1 MKSPQLIDL
10 LDSLESAGP
19 ERAREFWEP
28 KAEAEKPKGQDAMSV
43 YQYYRSWSD
52 QVQAA
57 AYQRPSFYPTIDY
70 GPITTDPGPVV
81 WEMPN
86 FDIRIH
92 NNTTTA

>member
-1 MKSPQLIDL
+1 VSTPKLIDL

-28 KAEAEKPKGQDAMSV
+28 KSENPEKPKGQDAMSV

-57 AYQRPSFYPTIDY
+57 AYQRPSFYLDY
-70 GPITTDPGPVV
+70 GPIPSTSTTNTPTSRH
-81 WEMPN
+81 
-86 FDIRIH
+86 FFIR
-92 NNTTTA
+92 TTTTTS